1 MTAMRATT
9 YDWGERLPTLGG
21 QRLTLRWLGEGDV
34 PALLDIF
41 SDVEVMRYW
50 SSPPLAGHAEAAD
63 LLRSIH
69 QGFRERSLF
78 QWGIDVPQEPS
89 IVGTCTLYHLSHAH
103 RRAEVG
109 FALGRRHWGRG
120 IASGAVATL
129 IEFAFGTLDL
139 HRLEADA
146 DPRNERSLRLLERQ
160 GFRREGHL
168 RERYHVGGEIQDAVI
183 LGLLRGEWRPMP
195 AARDRR
201 P

>member
-1 MTAMRATT
+1 MIRISVRMTEPATT

-21 QRLTLRWLGEGDV
+21 GRLALRWLDYDDV
-34 PALLDIF
+34 PALFDTF

-50 SSPPLAGHAEAAD
+50 SAPPLSKLAEASE

-69 QGFRERSLF
+69 RGFHERSLF
-78 QWGIDVPQEPS
+78 QWGIELLPGPGV
-89 IVGTCTLYHLSHAH
+89 VGTCTLYHLEPAH

-168 RERYHVGGEIQDAVI
+168 RDRYHVGGEIQDTVI
-183 LGLLRGEWRPMP
+183 LGLLRREWR
-195 AARDRR
+195 R
-201 P
+201 